1 MGDELNYGD
10 VRTLQPRALFLQ
22 SGHDRPSIMQ
32 GELRGGPGLRLVAGD
47 LHLEGV
53 VVGLTGLCPSGIE
66 APSNI
71 SSFRYGILTVVS
83 FPQSLSTRTS
93 MAETREINKSEEIRK
108 VGAELKAN
116 GQKISPKAIMDI
128 LAKKGIE
135 VSSPQCSTVLKNAGF
150 KRRTRRSGEAGTKA
164 TPAKGAS
171 EKAVRKSD
179 AVTIDEV
186 IAAKKAAE
194 QFGGADRLLAA
205 VKALERLS

>member
-1 MGDELNYGD
+1 M
-10 VRTLQPRALFLQ
+10 R
-22 SGHDRPSIMQ
+22 
-32 GELRGGPGLRLVAGD
+32 GEFAGGPSLRLVAGD

-53 VVGLTGLCPSGIE
+53 VVGLTGLCRSGIE
-66 APSNI
+66 APADI
-71 SSFRYGILTVVS
+71 SSIRYGILTTVS
-83 FPQSLSTRTS
+83 FPQSVFTRTS
-93 MAETREINKSEEIRK
+93 MAEAREINKSEEIRK

-150 KRRTRRSGEAGTKA
+150 KRRKRRSGEAVTKA
-164 TPAKGAS
+164 APAKGASAKGAS
-171 EKAVRKSD
+171 EKAARKSD

>member
-1 MGDELNYGD
+1 MDNKIITEAD
-10 VRTLQPRALFLQ
+10 RRATPRPAA
-22 SGHDRPSIMQ
+22 P
-32 GELRGGPGLRLVAGD
+32 V
-47 LHLEGV
+47 GV
-53 VVGLTGLCPSGIE
+53 CFT
-66 APSNI
+66 AP
-71 SSFRYGILTVVS
+71 
-83 FPQSLSTRTS
+83 
-93 MAETREINKSEEIRK
+93 K
-108 VGAELKAN
+108 

-150 KRRTRRSGEAGTKA
+150 KRRKRRSGEAVTKA
-164 TPAKGAS
+164 APAKGASAKGAS
-171 EKAVRKSD
+171 EKAARKSD